1 MKKKISLVTGAN
13 GHLGNNLI
21 RELLK
26 RGEYVRAGVRN
37 LTEKKPFEGLNCEI
51 VYADLLDKESLRKA
65 LEGVDVLYQ
74 VAAVFKHWSENP
86 EKDIIEPNVI
96 GTKNILEAAKEAN
109 VRKVVYVS
117 SVAALS
123 ADEINIRGKI
133 DETSW
138 QKNSFGNAYFESKA
152 KSERLAWEI
161 AKNLELEMVTVLP
174 GAMLGGEFVKKTS
187 STIFFDNIL
196 NGEMKFSFDSE
207 MSIVDVKDVVNGMI
221 TAAKKGIN
229 GTRYILT
236 NEDPLTIDD
245 MYRIANQVNPELK
258 QPGKLSK
265 EKLLEIAEKLELQ
278 AKISGTTPLLQKSQV
293 YLYCDGINRL
303 YDLTTSK
310 RDLDFISKKSEDA
323 LKEYYSNLYTV

>member
-1 MKKKISLVTGAN
+1 MEKKISLVTGAN

-37 LTEKKPFEGLNCEI
+37 LVEREPFEGLNCEI
-51 VYADLLDKESLRKA
+51 VYADLLDKESLKKA

-86 EKDIIEPNVI
+86 EKDIIEPNII
-96 GTKNILEAAKEAN
+96 GTKNILEAAKETN

-123 ADEINIRGKI
+123 ADEINVRGKI

-152 KSERLAWEI
+152 KSERLAWKI
-161 AKNLELEMVTVLP
+161 AKKLKLEMVTVLP

-187 STIFFDNIL
+187 STNFFDNII

-207 MSIVDVKDVVNGMI
+207 MSIVDIKDVVNGMI
-221 TAAKKGIN
+221 TAAEKGIN

-236 NEDPLTIDD
+236 NEEPLTIDD
-245 MYRIANQVNPELK
+245 MYKIASEVNSKLK

-265 EKLLEIAEKLELQ
+265 EELLEIAERLELQ
-278 AKISGTTPLLQKSQV
+278 AKVNGTAPLLQKSQV

-310 RDLDFISKKSEDA
+310 RDLNFTCKKSEEV
-323 LKEYYSNLYTV
+323 LKYYYNNLYIV